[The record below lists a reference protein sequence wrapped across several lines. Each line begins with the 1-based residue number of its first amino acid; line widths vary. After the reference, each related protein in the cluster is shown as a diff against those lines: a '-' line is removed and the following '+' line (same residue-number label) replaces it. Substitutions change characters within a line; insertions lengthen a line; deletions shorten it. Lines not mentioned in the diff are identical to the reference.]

1 MEPDTDHSVYC
12 RTCRRALSV
21 YTGPHGQVKLLHAVE
36 TRGQQV
42 DHRPDPVPL
51 SEMTDPIIECDFC
64 GGTATV
70 VYLVAD
76 QETRIDPTTRRVVGW
91 GDYQRRHHAART
103 RRTETT
109 PGITNVW
116 GTRWTA
122 CPDCAAHVDAGDL
135 YGLITRATES
145 MPRKYTRG
153 KRLPHMRGLLHN
165 FYSGLFDNRPLR
177 RGQITPEH
185 PLGLW
190 DDQPTT
196 APQHHG
202 HDDRRGHE
210 QPKEMP

>member
-1 MEPDTDHSVYC
+1 MEPETDHSVYC

-42 DHRPDPVPL
+42 DHGPDPIPL
-51 SEMTDPIIECDFC
+51 SELAAPIIECDFC
-64 GGTATV
+64 GGQATV

-76 QETRIDPTTRRVVGW
+76 QETRIDPTIRRVVGW
-91 GDYQRRHHAART
+91 RDYQRRHHAART
-103 RRTETT
+103 RRTKTT

-122 CPDCAAHVDAGDL
+122 CDGCAEHVDKGDL

-153 KRLPHMRGLLHN
+153 NRLPHMRGLLHN
-165 FYSGLFDNRPLR
+165 FYGGLFEGRPLR
-177 RGQITPEH
+177 RAAITPEH

-190 DDQPTT
+190 DDPPTG
-196 APQHHG
+196 APEHRG
-202 HDDRRGHE
+202 HDRRSHQRPE
-210 QPKEMP
+210 EMP

>member
-1 MEPDTDHSVYC
+1 MEPDPSVYC

-42 DHRPDPVPL
+42 DHAPDPIPL
-51 SEMTDPIIECDFC
+51 SELADPIIECDFC
-64 GGTATV
+64 GGRAAV
-70 VYLVAD
+70 VYLVPD
-76 QETRIDPTTRRVVGW
+76 QETRIDPIVRRVVGL

-109 PGITNVW
+109 PGITTAW

-122 CPDCAAHVDAGDL
+122 CDGCAACVDAGDL
-135 YGLITRATES
+135 YGLITRAAES

-153 KRLPHMRGLLHN
+153 KRLPHVRGLLHK
-165 FYSGLFDNRPLR
+165 FYSGLFEGRPLR

-190 DDQPTT
+190 DDTST
-196 APQHHG
+196 EAPEHPG
-202 HDDRRGHE
+202 HDHHRGHE

>member
-1 MEPDTDHSVYC
+1 MEPESDPSVYC
-12 RTCRRALSV
+12 STCRRALSV

-36 TRGQQV
+36 TRGMQV
-42 DHRPDPVPL
+42 DHRPEPIPL
-51 SEMTDPIIECDFC
+51 SELADPIIECDFC
-64 GGTATV
+64 GGRAAV
-70 VYLVAD
+70 VYLVPD
-76 QETRIDPTTRRVVGW
+76 QETRIDPTIRRVVGL

-109 PGITNVW
+109 PGITTAW

-122 CPDCAAHVDAGDL
+122 CDGCAPRVDAGDL

-153 KRLPHMRGLLHN
+153 KRLPQVRGLLHH
-165 FYSGLFDNRPLR
+165 FYSGLFEGRPLR
-177 RGQITPEH
+177 RGAITPEH

-196 APQHHG
+196 APHQRDH
-202 HDDRRGHE
+202 DRRGHQ

>member
-1 MEPDTDHSVYC
+1 MEPETDPSVYC
-12 RTCRRALSV
+12 ATCRRALSV

-42 DHRPDPVPL
+42 DHRPDPIPL
-51 SEMTDPIIECDFC
+51 SELADPIIECDFC
-64 GGTATV
+64 GGTAAV
-70 VYLVAD
+70 VYLVPD
-76 QETRIDPTTRRVVGW
+76 QETRIDPTVRRVVGW

-103 RRTETT
+103 RRTETA

-122 CPDCAAHVDAGDL
+122 CPGCAARVDAGDL
-135 YGLITRATES
+135 YGLITRATDS

-165 FYSGLFDNRPLR
+165 FYSGLFEGRPLR
-177 RGQITPEH
+177 RGQISSEH

-190 DDQPTT
+190 DDPP
-196 APQHHG
+196 AGGPEHRG
-202 HDDRRGHE
+202 HDRPGNG
-210 QPKEMP
+210 QPKETP